1 MSTDVVSFS
10 SVSEPGQNA
19 QNRPGMAKI
28 FEEEE
33 SALLRYALGLT
44 GRHTVAE
51 DLVQEAF
58 LRLHRH
64 WAEVEQPRAWL
75 FRCVRNLA
83 LNQRRD
89 HRNEV
94 AESGRAESVS
104 EERLPDEELAWM
116 EASGVLR
123 MLIAELSEEDRALVE
138 MKFVKELSYA
148 EMARQTGL
156 GVGNVGYR
164 LHHLLK
170 RLAAELRE
178 AGVEGPLG

>member
-1 MSTDVVSFS
+1 MSADVVSFS
-10 SVSEPGQNA
+10 SGPEGSQAGG
-19 QNRPGMAKI
+19 NRPGMAEI

-33 SALLRYALGLT
+33 SALLRYAIGLT
-44 GRHTVAE
+44 GRRAVAE
-51 DLVQEAF
+51 DVVQEAF

-64 WAEVEQPRAWL
+64 WAEVNEPRAWL

-83 LNQRRD
+83 LNERRD
-89 HRNEV
+89 RRNEV
-94 AESGRAESVS
+94 AGSEGRENAGED
-104 EERLPDEELAWM
+104 RLPDEELARM
-116 EASGVLR
+116 ETAGLLR
-123 MLIAELSEEDRALVE
+123 MLIAELPGEDRALVE

-170 RLAAELRE
+170 RLAADLRA